1 MSLRTRLL
9 LSLIATSAI
18 TLAALALALLPPL
31 QDRLR
36 TDSRKALESTV
47 YSTRLALQQSLEADA
62 KLPYDDLLGAKS
74 TEILDG
80 LAQRSGARVILL
92 RAPLALPNS
101 TKYDSGAGRTTL
113 DDVYRAWRTGH
124 SYPSKSGSSLR
135 LAVPIP
141 ATGPDGTPQWVLAV
155 RQSETQATRA
165 VGVVRRAFVAAA
177 VISLGIATVLGFL
190 LSGTLVRRIVRLRRT
205 ALDLADAGSNAPP
218 PPVDSASDEVGDLSR
233 ALGSMHA
240 AIQRQEQ
247 ARRAFVATASH
258 ELRTPITSIQG
269 NMEMLA
275 EDLDEGSLDAA
286 DARRQVASA
295 QDQLRRL
302 ANLATELLDLSRL
315 DAGVEL
321 RHEPVDL
328 AEITRAVVAEF
339 VQRAEERGVL
349 IEAEEPRGAVWAGG
363 DPGAVARIVRILLDN
378 GLRFS
383 PKGGLLKLTTEYS
396 GEHAY
401 LSLSDDGPGVPPLE
415 REHIFERFQRGSTT
429 GGEGGF
435 GLGLAIGRELARRMG
450 GELALV
456 PEGLTKGA
464 TFSLT
469 LPIQLPE

>member
-9 LSLIATSAI
+9 LSLVGTSAI
-18 TLAALALALLPPL
+18 TLLALALALLPPL
-31 QDRLR
+31 QSRLR
-36 TDSRKALESTV
+36 DEARDALEQTV
-47 YSTRLALQQSLEADA
+47 LASRPTLEAELRGKRGVSPKAGDLLQRLAERTDA
-62 KLPYDDLLGAKS
+62 RVLLYRGVPFDASAAALVDTGSGGTSRDDVLRAW
-74 TEILDG
+74 TEGLTNSSQLDG
-80 LAQRSGARVILL
+80 TL
-92 RAPLALPNS
+92 RI
-101 TKYDSGAGRTTL
+101 
-113 DDVYRAWRTGH
+113 
-124 SYPSKSGSSLR
+124 
-135 LAVPIP
+135 AVPIP
-141 ATGPDGTPQWVLAV
+141 ATGDRGIPDWVLAV
-155 RQSETQATRA
+155 RQSEAQATRA
-165 VGVVRRAFVAAA
+165 VSVVRQAFVAAA
-177 VISLGIATVLGFL
+177 VISFAIAAVLGFL
-190 LSGTLVRRIVRLRRT
+190 LSGTLVRRLRRLRST
-205 ALDLADAGSNAPP
+205 AITLATEGIDAPAPP
-218 PPVDSASDEVGDLSR
+218 HDPAPDEVGDLGR
-233 ALGSMHA
+233 ALRTMHEG
-240 AIQRQEQ
+240 IVRQEE

-269 NMEMLA
+269 NLELLA

-339 VQRAEERGVL
+339 IQRAEERGVL

-415 REHIFERFQRGSTT
+415 REHIFERFRRGSTT